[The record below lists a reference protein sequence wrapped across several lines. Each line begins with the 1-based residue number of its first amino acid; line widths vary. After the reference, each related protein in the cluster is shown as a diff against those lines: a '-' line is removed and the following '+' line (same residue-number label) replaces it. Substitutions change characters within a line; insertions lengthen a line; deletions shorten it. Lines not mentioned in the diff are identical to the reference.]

1 MDEATWRERQ
11 ADERARMSRQL
22 WGRDYPL
29 PDIPGGA
36 VGPDEWMN
44 PGRNELGYAGGYP
57 VRDRKESIQS
67 RAEQIMMENPGV
79 YSPQMAIEMAEKEV
93 PRYSRSEQR
102 IVDMEQY
109 FTRQGMDPDAAR
121 ERAVM
126 EEEDAW
132 RNRGKAARSAGP
144 ARPREF
150 SPALKLQDAQS
161 RLKDFLDNPPRVRP
175 DVLKMQEEALRKAV
189 ADAYRETTA
198 DVSSDGAPRYQQPR
212 QPAAPGRNE
221 GASLPLPVDGEVSF
235 DGMPPVSEGLDEARV
250 REVAGDLVSQG
261 IPRDEAWPRAQVML
275 MRGPGRGGVPA
286 KAPAAAPDDMWQGWS
301 AFEGADMSL
310 VKQVATHLVRTRGMK
325 PDDAWQ
331 AAQVEASRRG
341 KEGTTSTHAELDSRL
356 AGGRASEIQTPN
368 RRVPGPN
375 DPTGVPTSVS
385 REMGPAEQY
394 EYNYRAPSGSGGYDY
409 SQRDKDQQARGMV
422 PIQTPDGVRYMVSAE
437 YHPDQVGRDGVPGM
451 RPDLEEHG
459 YEMVDTERDITGA
472 KRRVYKYTG
481 RGAEKAYNEVKQGFG
496 GFAPGSPRA
505 RRARIKAIAESGG
518 MTYAE
523 AEGLVSQAEADAQG
537 KEGGP
542 VPGSHA
548 MYDSAR
554 DQAQTNRDLDR
565 LERVKAARQ
574 AAMLA
579 GGQPTSGPGGTRA
592 FSAGLG
598 MLPNDWRNQVMA
610 NQLSGGS
617 IRGATPNDVTAAQN
631 QQLTELG
638 QRVAT
643 GQGFAQG
650 DAASRA
656 IQLQMENAER
666 ERRLAAR
673 RAAGKAY
680 NDARWWGGSGER
692 AAREALAENG
702 YYDAEADAMMD
713 GLRDEAPDGGG
724 AAPGRGGRPGGGGAF
739 PDVQPMM

>member
-1 MDEATWRERQ
+1 MATAGSRTAGSPAW
-11 ADERARMSRQL
+11 DRMAS
-22 WGRDYPL
+22 
-29 PDIPGGA
+29 
-36 VGPDEWMN
+36 V
-44 PGRNELGYAGGYP
+44 RN
-57 VRDRKESIQS
+57 

-79 YSPQMAIEMAEKEV
+79 YSPEMAVEMAEKEV
-93 PRYSRSEQR
+93 TDSTVKTEQH
-102 IVDMEQY
+102 
-109 FTRQGMDPDAAR
+109 
-121 ERAVM
+121 
-126 EEEDAW
+126 
-132 RNRGKAARSAGP
+132 
-144 ARPREF
+144 F
-150 SPALKLQDAQS
+150 SVKLQDAQI
-161 RLKDFLDNPPRVRP
+161 RLRELLTNPPPGVSPDGLRRQERV
-175 DVLKMQEEALRKAV
+175 LRQAI
-189 ADAYRETTA
+189 ADAQRESQA
-198 DVSSDGAPRYQQPR
+198 AVSLPPGKKPTPRNPSRSQLPPLSSY
-212 QPAAPGRNE
+212 GRDE
-221 GASLPLPVDGEVSF
+221 GASLPLPVDSEVQF
-235 DGMPPVSEGLDEARV
+235 DGMPPVSEGLDPARV
-250 REVAGDLVSQG
+250 RQVASGFVADG
-261 IPRDEAWPRAQVML
+261 MPADEAWSRAQVLL

-286 KAPAAAPDDMWQGWS
+286 QEPVAAPDDMWSGWE
-301 AFEGADMSL
+301 AFEGADMDL
-310 VKQVATHLVRTRGMK
+310 VKQVATLLVKTKKMA
-325 PDDAWQ
+325 PNAAWQ

-341 KEGTTSTHAELDSRL
+341 KEGTTSTHGELDSRT
-356 AGGRASEIQTPN
+356 AGGRASEVQTPD

-385 REMGPAEQY
+385 REMGPEEQY
-394 EYNYRAPSGSGGYDY
+394 QYNYRDPSGSGGYDM
-409 SQRDKDQQARGMV
+409 SHRDMDMAARGMV

-437 YHPDQVGRDGVPGM
+437 YHPDQIGRDGVPGM

-548 MYDSAR
+548 MYDRAR
-554 DQAQTNRDLDR
+554 DQAQTNRDRDR

-643 GQGFAQG
+643 GRGFVEGGAEFAALKAQL
-650 DAASRA
+650 DAQA
-656 IQLQMENAER
+656 AER
-666 ERRLAAR
+666 RRLLMVDVGTAYANAANRGFSGESAAR
-673 RAAGKAY
+673 DVLR
-680 NDARWWGGSGER
+680 R
-692 AAREALAENG
+692 NG
-702 YYDAEADAMMD
+702 IVGPEADGIMD
-713 GLRDEAPDGGG
+713 GFRDERQPAPNVPEVGEFS
-724 AAPGRGGRPGGGGAF
+724 GGGGF
-739 PDVQPMM
+739 

>member
-1 MDEATWRERQ
+1 MDEATWQQRQ
-11 ADERARMSRQL
+11 ADERTRMSRQL

-36 VGPDEWMN
+36 VGPDEWVN

-57 VRDRKESIQS
+57 VWDRKESVQS
-67 RAEQIMMENPGV
+67 RAEQIMVENPGV
-79 YSPQMAIEMAEKEV
+79 YSPEMAIEMAEKEV

-109 FTRQGMDPDAAR
+109 FINQGMDPDAAR

-132 RNRGKAARSAGP
+132 RNRGKAARSAPP
-144 ARPREF
+144 ARPASQLPPLE
-150 SPALKLQDAQS
+150 SYS
-161 RLKDFLDNPPRVRP
+161 RN
-175 DVLKMQEEALRKAV
+175 
-189 ADAYRETTA
+189 
-198 DVSSDGAPRYQQPR
+198 DGAR
-212 QPAAPGRNE
+212 
-221 GASLPLPVDGEVSF
+221 LPLPADGEVKFGS
-235 DGMPPVSEGLDEARV
+235 
-250 REVAGDLVSQG
+250 
-261 IPRDEAWPRAQVML
+261 
-275 MRGPGRGGVPA
+275 
-286 KAPAAAPDDMWQGWS
+286 KPAANPAPSAPDDMWAGWE
-301 AFEGADMSL
+301 AFEGADVEL
-310 VKQVATHLVRTRGMK
+310 VKQVATYLVKTKKMA
-325 PDDAWQ
+325 PNAAWQ

-341 KEGTTSTHAELDSRL
+341 KKGTTSTHGELDSRI
-356 AGGRASEIQTPN
+356 AGGRASEVQTPG

-385 REMGPAEQY
+385 REMGPEEQY
-394 EYNYRAPSGSGGYDY
+394 QYNYRAPSGSGGYDM
-409 SQRDKDQQARGMV
+409 SNRDMDMAARGMV

-437 YHPDQVGRDGVPGM
+437 YHPDQIGRDGVPGM
-451 RPDLEEHG
+451 RPDLAEHG
-459 YEMVDTERDITGA
+459 YEVVEERDITGA

-481 RGAEKAYNEVKQGFG
+481 DGATRAYNEVPQGFG

-523 AEGLVSQAEADAQG
+523 AEGLVSQAEAEAQAARDAG
-537 KEGGP
+537 KP
-542 VPGSHA
+542 APALGSHA
-548 MYDSAR
+548 MYDRAR
-554 DQAQTNRDLDR
+554 DQAQTNRDRDR

-598 MLPNDWRNQVMA
+598 MLPDDWRNQVMA
-610 NQLSGGS
+610 NQLSGGL

-650 DAASRA
+650 AADFEALRYKERLQQEQRIRQGRA
-656 IQLQMENAER
+656 IANNARRGASDAGSAER
-666 ERRLAAR
+666 R
-673 RAAGKAY
+673 
-680 NDARWWGGSGER
+680 
-692 AAREALAENG
+692 AREALADHENG
-702 YYDAEADAMMD
+702 YSNEEIDAILNETSGSVPLIQMPPAGAT
-713 GLRDEAPDGGG
+713 GPSAGGADGGFTG
-724 AAPGRGGRPGGGGAF
+724 
-739 PDVQPMM
+739 